1 MFLADGTTTLN
12 ITAEPSAPPQTT
24 VDEEMIEKI
33 KVAMSDRYVPE
44 NKGMN
49 TDLGG
54 RTLAENIPRLEV
66 ENMKTHV
73 FI

>member
-1 MFLADGTTTLN
+1 MLLADGTTTLN

-49 TDLGG
+49 TDLFS
-54 RTLAENIPRLEV
+54 RTLAEGIRY
-66 ENMKTHV
+66 T
-73 FI
+73 